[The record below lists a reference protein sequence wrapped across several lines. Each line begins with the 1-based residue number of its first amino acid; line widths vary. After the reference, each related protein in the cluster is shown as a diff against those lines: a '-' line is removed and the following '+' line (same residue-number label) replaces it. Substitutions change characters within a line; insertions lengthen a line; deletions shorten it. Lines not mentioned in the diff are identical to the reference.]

1 MSDWTKFVTAYYKK
15 KHASNPDYKFK
26 NAMKD
31 AAKEYKKGSSA
42 APSANKTKKSGKSKK
57 MSGGKSK
64 KSSAKSRKTKK

>member
-15 KHASNPDYKFK
+15 KHASNPDYQFK

-31 AAKEYKKGSSA
+31 AAKEYKKGPSA
-42 APSANKTKKSGKSKK
+42 SANKTKKSGKSKK

-64 KSSAKSRKTKK
+64 KSKSRKTKK

>member
-15 KHASNPDYKFK
+15 KHASNPDYQFK

-31 AAKEYKKGSSA
+31 AAKEYKKGPSA
-42 APSANKTKKSGKSKK
+42 ANKTKKSGKSKK

-64 KSSAKSRKTKK
+64 KSKSRKSKK

>member
-31 AAKEYKKGSSA
+31 AAKEYKKGPSA
-42 APSANKTKKSGKSKK
+42 ASANKTKKSGKSKK

-64 KSSAKSRKTKK
+64 KSRKSRKSKK